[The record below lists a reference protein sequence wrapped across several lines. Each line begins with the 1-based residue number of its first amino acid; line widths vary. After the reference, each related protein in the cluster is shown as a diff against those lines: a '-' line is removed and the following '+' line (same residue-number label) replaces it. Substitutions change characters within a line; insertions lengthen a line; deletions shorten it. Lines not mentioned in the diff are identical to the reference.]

1 MTAKKFQVNYASND
15 QVNTRKRIYVT
26 AVNETEAVSKAKSE
40 LNARGYIAG
49 FTIFSAKQL

>member
-1 MTAKKFQVNYASND
+1 MAVKKFQVNYASND